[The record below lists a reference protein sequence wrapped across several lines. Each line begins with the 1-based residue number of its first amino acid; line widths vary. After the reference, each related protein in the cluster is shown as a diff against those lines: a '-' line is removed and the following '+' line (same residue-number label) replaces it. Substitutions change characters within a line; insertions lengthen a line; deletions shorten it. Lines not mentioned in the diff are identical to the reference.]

1 MFGEQRYG
9 SETPFIPRKD
19 ATSEDD
25 GYLISFITDMKLNRS
40 ECVILDAKN
49 IEAGPV
55 CQIILPH
62 RICSGTHAVWA
73 QASELSSEA

>member
-1 MFGEQRYG
+1 MNL
-9 SETPFIPRKD
+9 D
-19 ATSEDD
+19 
-25 GYLISFITDMKLNRS
+25 RS

-49 IEAGPV
+49 IDAGPV

-73 QASELSSEA
+73 DAEELSVA